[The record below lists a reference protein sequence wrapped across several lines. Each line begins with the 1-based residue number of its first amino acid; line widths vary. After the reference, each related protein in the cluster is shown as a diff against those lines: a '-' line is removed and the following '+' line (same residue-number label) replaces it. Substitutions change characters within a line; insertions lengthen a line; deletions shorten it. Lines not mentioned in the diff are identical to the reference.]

1 MLDIYAALNMTLPGI
16 ISEQS
21 IASGGAWLSVPDPKT
36 MTAGIGVN
44 PGKEAPLT

>member
-1 MLDIYAALNMTLPGI
+1 MTLPGI

-21 IASGGAWLSVPDPKT
+21 IAAGGTWMAVPDPLT

-44 PGKEAPLT
+44 PGREMPLA